1 MRNKSAIWVFTV
13 LLIIACIYQLSFS
26 FFTRGVE
33 DKALAEAKSQWE
45 LVQLSGDS
53 EVVLGLDTIAVEGG
67 KEDVMNYYEGK
78 YISDHS
84 GDAIY
89 PFFGISYQK
98 CKDQELGLGLDL
110 QGGMSVTLEVSISEF
125 IRNLVNDNPK
135 PSFQVPFKKAMEDY
149 GRGVSNDFIELF
161 FIAYDNS
168 QWKGETMRYFN
179 TASPGLFPI
188 EMTNVE
194 IKEKLIS
201 LSSEAIDNT
210 ERIIESR
217 INRFGVSQPSI
228 QKQPL
233 SGHLHIELAGAK
245 DINRVRDLL
254 QTTAKLEF
262 LDAYHKNLEGEF
274 KKLNNSLKSSE
285 MVNVSTEEVGEIQE
299 IPGFVVLAD
308 SIADTLSG
316 ADKIAYDSL
325 SLIYANNQLISENKA
340 AAAALDTNSTDMN
353 AGTGPLFSK
362 FTYNVRQ
369 GDGPKVGYAKA
380 LDTAA
385 VSIMLNDPVMASLVP
400 SNVSF
405 LWTSEE
411 EDQADGVMAYSLIA
425 VQRGGFYE
433 ITGDDIEHAYQDY
446 NQENKPSVTVQ
457 MESHGAGVWKDWT
470 TAKVGS
476 AIAIILDN
484 QVFSYPYI
492 NEAIPN
498 GSTII
503 SGNFT
508 IEEAQDLANILKA
521 GSLPAPARIVDEAIV
536 GPSLG
541 AENISSGMWSFVIAL
556 AMVLLYMMFYYSK
569 AGIVASIALIANIF
583 FILGTLASMGAAL
596 TLPGIAGLVLTI
608 GMAVD
613 ANVLIYERIREE
625 LRAGKGIKLAVADG
639 YKHAYSAIL
648 DANITSLIT
657 AIILAYFGSGP
668 IQGFATTLIIGV
680 FTSLFSSIFV
690 TRLIFTFMLD
700 KKWSL
705 SFSNKLTANLF
716 TNTSFGFIKKRKF
729 FYVISALVI
738 IGGVVSLATRQLDGG
753 VEFTGGRTYRV
764 EFTEMPGQ
772 GQEDLKAAVASFCI
786 NEEGNEVPPLVKTV
800 NNKTTSYEITTKYK
814 YEDKGQDATKQVD
827 SVLNLAFIELGF
839 NKGEVA
845 DANDGPIYE
854 VVNQRSVDAQISNEL
869 ITSSIWAIV
878 FSLVAIFLYIAFRF
892 KRWQWGLG
900 ALMAMF
906 HDVLVVLGLFS
917 LLYGVVPFSMEIDQ
931 AFIAAILTVVGY
943 SINDTVVVFDRIRE
957 YIGIHKRDDAKSVV
971 NRALNSTLSRTLNT
985 SLSTF
990 IVLLIIFLFGGES
1003 IKGFSF
1009 ALMIGV
1015 VVGTYSS
1022 LCIASPS
1029 VVDLTKS
1036 IMPVNAD
1043 KSKK

>member
-1 MRNKSAIWVFTV
+1 MRNKSAIGVFT
-13 LLIIACIYQLSFS
+13 LLLVIACIYQLSFT
-26 FFTRGVE
+26 FFTKGVE
-33 DKALAEAKSQWE
+33 KEAAVEAKSQWD
-45 LVQLSGDS
+45 LVQLSGDT
-53 EVVLGLDTIAVEGG
+53 EIVLGVDTITMEGG
-67 KEDVMNYYEGK
+67 KEDVMNHYEGK
-78 YISDHS
+78 YISEHS

-110 QGGMSVTLEVSISEF
+110 QGGMSVTLEVSIPDLVK
-125 IRNLVNDNPK
+125 NLAGNSPK
-135 PSFQVPFKKAMEDY
+135 ASFKEPFKVAMTNY
-149 GRGVSNDFIELF
+149 GKGVSDDFVELF
-161 FIAYDNS
+161 FLAYDAS
-168 QWKGETMRYFN
+168 QWKGETIRYFN
-179 TASPGLFPI
+179 VANQGHFPAD
-188 EMTNVE
+188 MTNLE
-194 IKEKLIS
+194 IKEKLIA
-201 LSSEAIDNT
+201 LSIEAIDKT
-210 ERIIESR
+210 QRIIEAR
-217 INRFGVSQPSI
+217 INKFGVSQPNI

-233 SGHLHIELAGAK
+233 SGRLHIELAGAK
-245 DINRVRDLL
+245 DINRVRNLL
-254 QTTAKLEF
+254 QSTASLAF
-262 LDAYHKNLEGEF
+262 LNAYHKNLEGEF
-274 KKLNNSLKSSE
+274 KKLNNSLKNTSSVE
-285 MVNVSTEEVGEIQE
+285 EEVDSIGEIQE
-299 IPGFVVLAD
+299 IPGFVVLSD
-308 SIADTLSG
+308 SSANLLTGSDRL
-316 ADKIAYDSL
+316 AYDSL
-325 SLIYANNQLISENKA
+325 STVYASNQLILEQKA
-340 AAAALDTNSTDMN
+340 AKMASDTSSNDLNSGN
-353 AGTGPLFSK
+353 GPLFSK
-362 FTYNVRQ
+362 LTFTQQ
-369 GDGPKVGYAKA
+369 GNGPKVGYAKA
-380 LDTAA
+380 LDTAS
-385 VSIMLNDPVMASLVP
+385 VSFMLKDPIMASLVP

-405 LWTSEE
+405 LWTSEKE
-411 EDQADGVMAYSLIA
+411 NQGGDVSAYSLIA
-425 VQRGGFYE
+425 VQTDGDYA
-433 ITGDDIEHAYQDY
+433 ITGEDIKDAYQDY

-457 MESHGAGVWKDWT
+457 MKSYGAGVWKDWT

-503 SGNFT
+503 SGNFS

-521 GSLPAPARIVDEAIV
+521 GSLPAPALIVDEAIV

-541 AENISSGMWSFVIAL
+541 AENIKSGMWSFVIAL
-556 AMVLLYMMFYYSK
+556 IMVLLYMIFYYSK
-569 AGIVASIALIANIF
+569 AGIVASIALVANIF

-668 IQGFATTLIIGV
+668 IQGFATILIIGV

-690 TRLIFTFMLD
+690 TRLIFTFMLE
-700 KKWSL
+700 KKWNL

-716 TNTSFGFIKKRKF
+716 TNTSIGFIKKRKF

-738 IGGVVSLATRQLDGG
+738 IGGVVSLVSRGLDGG

-772 GQEDLKAAVASFCI
+772 GQEDLKVAIAAYSI
-786 NEEGNEVPPLVKTV
+786 NEEGMEVPPLVKTV
-800 NNKTTSYEITTKYK
+800 NNKTTSYEITTKYL
-814 YEDKGQDATKQVD
+814 YEDKGQNTTRRVD
-827 SVLNLAFIELGF
+827 SVLTLAFNQFEFERGTIAGATSKTFE
-839 NKGEVA
+839 
-845 DANDGPIYE
+845 IT
-854 VVNQRSVDAQISNEL
+854 NQRSVDAQISSEL
-869 ITSSIWAIV
+869 ITSSIRAVI
-878 FSLVAIFLYIAFRF
+878 FSLIAIFLYIAFRF

-900 ALMAMF
+900 ALLAMF

-917 LLYGVVPFSMEIDQ
+917 ILYGFVPFSMEIDQ

-957 YIGIHKRDDAKSVV
+957 YIGIHKRDDAKTVV

-1036 IMPVNAD
+1036 IMPVSIE
-1043 KSKK
+1043 K

>member
-1 MRNKSAIWVFTV
+1 MRNKSAIGVFT
-13 LLIIACIYQLSFS
+13 LLLVIACIYQLSFT

-33 DKALAEAKSQWE
+33 NDALVEAQKQWDK
-45 LVQLSGDS
+45 VQSEDSITLGDT
-53 EVVLGLDTIAVEGG
+53 TIAVEGG
-67 KEDVMNYYEGK
+67 KEDVMNYYEDK

-84 GDAIY
+84 GDEIY
-89 PFFGISYQK
+89 PFFGTSYRK

-110 QGGMSVTLEVSISEF
+110 QGGMSVTLEVSIPELVK
-125 IRNLVNDNPK
+125 NLANNSPK
-135 PSFQVPFKKAMEDY
+135 ESFQVPFLKADTLY
-149 GRGVSNDFIELF
+149 GQGVSNDFIELF
-161 FIAYDNS
+161 FSEYNKSDWAGDPM
-168 QWKGETMRYFN
+168 TYFN
-179 TASPGLFPI
+179 VANKEHFPSSMNN
-188 EMTNVE
+188 EE
-194 IKEKLIS
+194 IKEKLIE
-201 LSSEAIDNT
+201 LSIEAIDKT
-210 ERIIESR
+210 QIIIESR
-217 INRFGVSQPSI
+217 INKFGVSQPSI

-233 SGHLHIELAGAK
+233 SGRLHIELPGAK
-245 DINRVRDLL
+245 DKDRVRDLL
-254 QTTAKLEF
+254 ESTASLSF
-262 LDAYHKNLEGEF
+262 LDAYHKNLSIEF
-274 KKLNNSLKSSE
+274 DQLNNSL
-285 MVNVSTEEVGEIQE
+285 TEEESAGVDQDDLEGLVDIGEFT
-299 IPGFVVLAD
+299 PLAD
-308 SIADTLSG
+308 SIKDTLTDV
-316 ADKIAYDSL
+316 ARLEYDSL
-325 SLIYANNQLISENKA
+325 ENIYLNNQEINERIAADKA
-340 AAAALDTNSTDMN
+340 AEMDST
-353 AGTGPLFSK
+353 GRISKTGPLFSK
-362 FTYNVRQ
+362 FTFTQQ
-369 GDGPKVGYAKA
+369 GNGPKLGYAKER
-380 LDTAA
+380 DTAA
-385 VSIMLNDPVMASLVP
+385 VSDILNDPISGVP
-400 SNVSF
+400 PNVSF
-405 LWTSEE
+405 LWTSKE
-411 EDQADGVMAYSLIA
+411 EDQGSGIMAYSLIA
-425 VQRGGFYE
+425 VERDGVYG
-433 ITGDDIEHAYQDY
+433 ITGEDIEDAYQDY
-446 NQENKPSVTVQ
+446 NKDNKPSVTVQ
-457 MESHGAGVWKDWT
+457 MKSYGAGVWKDWT

-476 AIAIILDN
+476 AIVIILDN

-503 SGNFT
+503 SGNFS

-521 GSLPAPARIVDEAIV
+521 GSLPVSAKIVDEAIV

-541 AENISSGMWSFVIAL
+541 AENIKSGMWSFVIAL
-556 AMVLLYMMFYYSK
+556 IVVLLYMMFYYSK
-569 AGIVASIALIANIF
+569 AGVVASIALVANIF

-680 FTSLFSSIFV
+680 FTSLFASIFV
-690 TRLIFTFMLD
+690 TRLVFTFMLD
-700 KKWSL
+700 KKLNL

-716 TNTSFGFIKKRKF
+716 TNTSIGFIKKRKF
-729 FYVISALVI
+729 FYVISAMI
-738 IGGVVSLATRQLDGG
+738 ILGGVASLVSRGLDGG

-764 EFTEMPGQ
+764 EFTEQPGQ
-772 GQEDLKAAVASFCI
+772 GQEDLKAAIASFSI
-786 NEEGNEVPPLVKTV
+786 NKEGAEVPPLVKTV
-800 NNKTTSYEITTKYK
+800 DNKTTVYEITTKYLYTDRGEK
-814 YEDKGQDATKQVD
+814 TTARVDAALT
-827 SVLNLAFIELGF
+827 LAFNQFGF
-839 NKGEVA
+839 EKVKNQKALKNSKEKVFA
-845 DANDGPIYE
+845 II
-854 VVNQRSVDAQISNEL
+854 NQRSVDAQISSEL

-878 FSLVAIFLYIAFRF
+878 LSLAAIFLYIAFRF

-900 ALMAMF
+900 ALIAMF

-917 LLYGVVPFSMEIDQ
+917 ILYGVVPFSMEIDQ

-1009 ALMIGV
+1009 ALMVGV

-1036 IMPVNAD
+1036 IMPVNSD
-1043 KSKK
+1043 KTKK

>member
-1 MRNKSAIWVFTV
+1 MRNKSAIGVFTV
-13 LLIIACIYQLSFS
+13 LLVIACVYQLSFT
-26 FFTRGVE
+26 FFTKGVE
-33 DKALAEAKSQWE
+33 KEALVEAKSQWD
-45 LVQLSGDS
+45 LVQLSGDTD
-53 EVVLGLDTIAVEGG
+53 VVLGLDTITVESG
-67 KEDVMNYYEGK
+67 KEDVLNYYEGK
-78 YISDHS
+78 YISDRS
-84 GDAIY
+84 GDEIY

-110 QGGMSVTLEVSISEF
+110 QGGMSVTLEVSIPELL
-125 IRNLVNDNPK
+125 RNLAGNSPK
-135 PSFQVPFKKAMEDY
+135 ASFKEPFNLAMANY
-149 GRGVSNDFIELF
+149 GKGVSADFVELF
-161 FIAYDNS
+161 FLAYDES

-179 TASPGLFPI
+179 VANQGHFPA
-188 EMTNVE
+188 EMTNLD
-194 IKEKLIS
+194 IKEKLIA
-201 LSSEAIDNT
+201 LSIEAIDKT
-210 ERIIESR
+210 QRIIEAR
-217 INRFGVSQPSI
+217 INKFGVSQPNI

-233 SGHLHIELAGAK
+233 SGRLHIELAGAK
-245 DINRVRDLL
+245 DINRVRNLL
-254 QTTAKLEF
+254 QSTASLEF
-262 LDAYHKNLEGEF
+262 LNAYHKNLRGEF
-274 KKLNNSLKSSE
+274 IKLNNSLKKVSVSE
-285 MVNVSTEEVGEIQE
+285 VIEDTLGEVAELPEEYE
-299 IPGFVVLAD
+299 VLAD
-308 SIADTLSG
+308 SVADLLTG
-316 ADKIAYDSL
+316 YDKLVYDSL
-325 SLIYANNQLISENKA
+325 SEINTKNELIIAQQLAIEKADSDSLDLVAN
-340 AAAALDTNSTDMN
+340 
-353 AGTGPLFSK
+353 TGPLFSK
-362 FTYNVRQ
+362 FTFTQQNI
-369 GDGPKVGYAKA
+369 GPKVGYAKG

-385 VSIMLNDPVMASLVP
+385 VSFMLKNPVMSSLVP

-411 EDQADGVMAYSLIA
+411 EDQGGDVSAYSLIA
-425 VQRGGFYE
+425 VQTDGDYK
-433 ITGDDIEHAYQDY
+433 ITGEDIKDAYQDY

-457 MESHGAGVWKDWT
+457 MKSYGAGVWKDWT
-470 TAKVGS
+470 AAKVGS

-521 GSLPAPARIVDEAIV
+521 GSLPAPALIVDEAIV

-541 AENISSGMWSFVIAL
+541 AENINSGMWSFVIAL
-556 AMVLLYMMFYYSK
+556 MMVLLYMVFYYSK
-569 AGIVASIALIANIF
+569 AGIVASVALIANIF

-608 GMAVD
+608 GMSVD

-625 LRAGKGIKLAVADG
+625 LRAGKGIKLAVSDG

-668 IQGFATTLIIGV
+668 IQGFATILIIGV

-700 KKWSL
+700 KKWNL

-716 TNTSFGFIKKRKF
+716 TNTSIGFIKKRKF
-729 FYVISALVI
+729 FYVISAMVI
-738 IGGVVSLATRQLDGG
+738 LGGVVSLVSRGLDGG

-772 GQEDLKAAVASFCI
+772 GQEDLRAAIASYSV
-786 NEEGNEVPPLVKTV
+786 NEEGIEVPPLVKTV
-800 NNKTTSYEITTKYK
+800 NNKTTSYEITTKYL
-814 YEDKGQDATKQVD
+814 YEDKSQNSTRRVD
-827 SVLNLAFIELGF
+827 SVLTLAFNQFEFERGTIAGASGKTFE
-839 NKGEVA
+839 
-845 DANDGPIYE
+845 IT
-854 VVNQRSVDAQISNEL
+854 NQRSVDAQISSEL
-869 ITSSIWAIV
+869 ITSSIRAII
-878 FSLVAIFLYIAFRF
+878 FSLIAIFLYIAFRF

-900 ALMAMF
+900 ALLAMF

-917 LLYGVVPFSMEIDQ
+917 ILYGIVPFSMEIDQ

-990 IVLLIIFLFGGES
+990 LVLLIIFLFGGES

-1036 IMPVNAD
+1036 IMPVNTD
-1043 KSKK
+1043 KK

>member
-1 MRNKSAIWVFTV
+1 MRNKSAIGVFTV
-13 LLIIACIYQLSFS
+13 LLVIACVYQLSFT
-26 FFTRGVE
+26 FFTKGVE
-33 DKALAEAKSQWE
+33 KEALVEARSQWD
-45 LVQLSGDS
+45 LVQLSGDT
-53 EVVLGLDTIAVEGG
+53 EVALGVDTVAVESG
-67 KEDVMNYYEGK
+67 KEDVLNYYEGK
-78 YISDHS
+78 YISDRS
-84 GDAIY
+84 GDEIY

-98 CKDQELGLGLDL
+98 CKDQELSLGLDL
-110 QGGMSVTLEVSISEF
+110 QGGMSVTLEVSIPELL
-125 IRNLVNDNPK
+125 RNLAGNSPK
-135 PSFQVPFKKAMEDY
+135 ASFKEPFKEAMTNY
-149 GRGVSNDFIELF
+149 GKGVSDDFVELF
-161 FIAYDNS
+161 FLAYDAS
-168 QWKGETMRYFN
+168 QWKGETIRYFN
-179 TASPGLFPI
+179 VANQAYFPAD
-188 EMTNVE
+188 MTNLD

-201 LSSEAIDNT
+201 LSIEAIDKT
-210 ERIIESR
+210 QRIIEAR
-217 INRFGVSQPSI
+217 INKFGVSQPNI

-233 SGHLHIELAGAK
+233 SGRLHIELAGAK
-245 DINRVRDLL
+245 DINRVRNLL
-254 QTTAKLEF
+254 QSTASLEF
-262 LDAYHKNLEGEF
+262 LNAYHKNLRGEF
-274 KKLNNSLKSSE
+274 IKLNNSLKKLSVSE
-285 MVNVSTEEVGEIQE
+285 VIEDTLGEVAELPEEYK
-299 IPGFVVLAD
+299 VLAD
-308 SIADTLSG
+308 SVAELLTG
-316 ADKIAYDSL
+316 NDKLIYDSL
-325 SLIYANNQLISENKA
+325 SEVNANNDLIVAQQLAIEKA
-340 AAAALDTNSTDMN
+340 DSDSVDLVAN
-353 AGTGPLFSK
+353 TGPLFSR
-362 FTYNVRQ
+362 FTFTQ
-369 GDGPKVGYAKA
+369 QSIGPKLGYAKG

-385 VSIMLNDPVMASLVP
+385 VSVMLNDPVMSSLVP

-411 EDQADGVMAYSLIA
+411 ENQGGDVMAYSLIA
-425 VQRGGFYE
+425 VQTDGDYS
-433 ITGDDIEHAYQDY
+433 ITGEDIKDAYQDY

-457 MESHGAGVWKDWT
+457 MKSYGAGVWKDWT

-521 GSLPAPARIVDEAIV
+521 GSLPAPALIVDEAIV

-541 AENISSGMWSFVIAL
+541 AENINSGMWSFVIAL
-556 AMVLLYMMFYYSK
+556 IMVLLYMIFYYSK
-569 AGIVASIALIANIF
+569 AGIVASVALVANIF

-625 LRAGKGIKLAVADG
+625 LRAGKGIKLAVSDG

-668 IQGFATTLIIGV
+668 IQGFATILIIGV
-680 FTSLFSSIFV
+680 FTSLFSSILV

-700 KKWSL
+700 KKWNL

-716 TNTSFGFIKKRKF
+716 TNTSIGFIKKRKF
-729 FYVISALVI
+729 FYVISAMII
-738 IGGVVSLATRQLDGG
+738 IGGIFSLVSRGLDGG

-772 GQEDLKAAVASFCI
+772 GQEDLRAAIASYSI
-786 NEEGNEVPPLVKTV
+786 NEEGAEVPPLVKTV
-800 NNKTTSYEITTKYK
+800 NNKTTSYEITTKYL
-814 YEDKGQDATKQVD
+814 YEDKSQNSTRRVD
-827 SVLNLAFIELGF
+827 SVLTLAFNQFEFERGTIAEA
-839 NKGEVA
+839 KGKTFE
-845 DANDGPIYE
+845 IT
-854 VVNQRSVDAQISNEL
+854 NQRSVDAQISSEL
-869 ITSSIWAIV
+869 ITSSIRAII
-878 FSLVAIFLYIAFRF
+878 FSLIAIFLYIAFRF

-900 ALMAMF
+900 ALLAMF

-917 LLYGVVPFSMEIDQ
+917 ILYGVVPFSMEIDQ

-971 NRALNSTLSRTLNT
+971 NSALNSTLSRTLNT

-990 IVLLIIFLFGGES
+990 LVLLIIFLFGGES

-1036 IMPVNAD
+1036 IMPVSAD
-1043 KSKK
+1043 KK

>member
-1 MRNKSAIWVFTV
+1 MRNKSAIGVFTV
-13 LLIIACIYQLSFS
+13 LLVIACVYQLSFT
-26 FFTRGVE
+26 FFTKGVE
-33 DKALAEAKSQWE
+33 KEALVEAKSQWD
-45 LVQLSGDS
+45 LVQLSGDT
-53 EVVLGLDTIAVEGG
+53 EVVLGVDTVTVEGG
-67 KEDVMNYYEGK
+67 KEDVMNYYGGK

-84 GDAIY
+84 GDGIY

-110 QGGMSVTLEVSISEF
+110 QGGMSVTLEVSIPELLK
-125 IRNLVNDNPK
+125 NLAGNSPK
-135 PSFQVPFKKAMEDY
+135 ASFKEPFKAAMANY
-149 GRGVSNDFIELF
+149 GKGISDDFVELF
-161 FIAYDNS
+161 FIAYDDS
-168 QWKGETMRYFN
+168 QWKGETIRYFN
-179 TASPGLFPI
+179 VANQGHFPAD
-188 EMTNVE
+188 MTNLE
-194 IKEKLIS
+194 IKEKLIA
-201 LSSEAIDNT
+201 LSIEAIDKT
-210 ERIIESR
+210 QRIIEAR
-217 INRFGVSQPSI
+217 INKFGVSQPNI

-233 SGHLHIELAGAK
+233 SGRLHIELAGAK
-245 DINRVRDLL
+245 DINRVRNLL
-254 QTTAKLEF
+254 QSTASLEF
-262 LDAYHKNLEGEF
+262 LNAYHKNLRGEF
-274 KKLNNSLKSSE
+274 IKLNNSLKSL
-285 MVNVSTEEVGEIQE
+285 NVSEVSEDPLGEVVE
-299 IPGFVVLAD
+299 IPGYVVLAD
-308 SIADTLSG
+308 SVSAILQG
-316 ADKIAYDSL
+316 EDKEEYDSL
-325 SLIYANNQLISENKA
+325 SKIYASNQLILAQQLANEKA
-340 AAAALDTNSTDMN
+340 DTDSLDLAAK
-353 AGTGPLFSK
+353 TGPLFSK
-362 FTYNVRQ
+362 LTFTQQNI
-369 GDGPKVGYAKA
+369 GPKIGYAKA

-385 VSIMLNDPVMASLVP
+385 VSIMLNDPLMGSLVP

-411 EDQADGVMAYSLIA
+411 EDQGGDVSAYSLIA
-425 VQRGGFYE
+425 VQTDGDYA
-433 ITGDDIEHAYQDY
+433 ITGEDIEDAYQDY

-457 MESHGAGVWKDWT
+457 MKSYGAGVWKDWT

-503 SGNFT
+503 SGNFS

-521 GSLPAPARIVDEAIV
+521 GSLPAPALIVDEAIV

-541 AENISSGMWSFVIAL
+541 AENINSGMWSFVIAL
-556 AMVLLYMMFYYSK
+556 IMVLLYMMFYYSK
-569 AGIVASIALIANIF
+569 AGIVASIALVANIF

-625 LRAGKGIKLAVADG
+625 LRAGKGIKLAVSDG

-668 IQGFATTLIIGV
+668 IQGFATILIIGV

-700 KKWSL
+700 KKRSL

-716 TNTSFGFIKKRKF
+716 TNTSIGFIKKRKF

-738 IGGVVSLATRQLDGG
+738 IGGVFSLVSRGLDGG

-772 GQEDLKAAVASFCI
+772 GQEDLKAAIASYSV
-786 NEEGNEVPPLVKTV
+786 NEEGIEVPPLVKTV
-800 NNKTTSYEITTKYK
+800 NNKTTSYEITTKYL
-814 YEDKGQDATKQVD
+814 YEDKGQNTTRRVD
-827 SVLNLAFIELGF
+827 SVLTLAFNQFDFGRGTIAGAMGKTFE
-839 NKGEVA
+839 
-845 DANDGPIYE
+845 IT
-854 VVNQRSVDAQISNEL
+854 NQRSVDAQISREL
-869 ITSSIWAIV
+869 ITSSIRAII
-878 FSLVAIFLYIAFRF
+878 FSLIAIFLYIAFRF

-900 ALMAMF
+900 ALLAMF

-917 LLYGVVPFSMEIDQ
+917 ILYGFVPFSMEIDQ

-957 YIGIHKRDDAKSVV
+957 YIGIHKRDDAKTVV

-990 IVLLIIFLFGGES
+990 LVLLIIFLFGGES

-1036 IMPVNAD
+1036 IMPVNTD
-1043 KSKK
+1043 KK

>member
-1 MRNKSAIWVFTV
+1 MRNKSAIGVFTV
-13 LLIIACIYQLSFS
+13 LLVIACVYQLSFT
-26 FFTRGVE
+26 FFTKGVE
-33 DKALAEAKSQWE
+33 NEALVEAKSQWD
-45 LVQLSGDS
+45 LVQLSGDT
-53 EVVLGLDTIAVEGG
+53 EVVLGVDTITVEGG
-67 KEDVMNYYEGK
+67 KEDVMNHYEGK

-84 GDAIY
+84 GDGIY

-110 QGGMSVTLEVSISEF
+110 QGGMSVTLEVSIPELLK
-125 IRNLVNDNPK
+125 NLAGNSPK
-135 PSFQVPFKKAMEDY
+135 ASFKEPFKEAMTNY
-149 GRGVSNDFIELF
+149 GKGVSADFVELF
-161 FIAYDNS
+161 FLAYDDS
-168 QWKGETMRYFN
+168 QWKGETIRYFN
-179 TASPGLFPI
+179 VANQAHFPAD
-188 EMTNVE
+188 MTNLE
-194 IKEKLIS
+194 IKEKLIA
-201 LSSEAIDNT
+201 LSIEAIDKT
-210 ERIIESR
+210 QRIIEAR
-217 INRFGVSQPSI
+217 INKFGVSQPNI

-233 SGHLHIELAGAK
+233 SGRLHIELAGAK
-245 DINRVRDLL
+245 DINRVRNLL
-254 QTTAKLEF
+254 QSTASLEF
-262 LDAYHKNLEGEF
+262 LNAYHKNLRGEF
-274 KKLNNSLKSSE
+274 IKLNNSLKKLSVSDVSE
-285 MVNVSTEEVGEIQE
+285 EPLGEVVDLPAEYE
-299 IPGFVVLAD
+299 VLTDSAAD
-308 SIADTLSG
+308 LLTG
-316 ADKIAYDSL
+316 NDKLVYDSL
-325 SLIYANNQLISENKA
+325 SKVNASNQLIIAQQLANEKA
-340 AAAALDTNSTDMN
+340 DSDSLDLV
-353 AGTGPLFSK
+353 AKTGPLFSK
-362 FTYNVRQ
+362 FTFTQQNI
-369 GDGPKVGYAKA
+369 GPKVGYAKG

-385 VSIMLNDPVMASLVP
+385 VSLMLNDPVMSSLVP

-411 EDQADGVMAYSLIA
+411 EGQGGDVMAYSLIA
-425 VQRGGFYE
+425 VQTDGDYA
-433 ITGDDIEHAYQDY
+433 ITGEDIKDAYQDY

-457 MESHGAGVWKDWT
+457 MKSYGAGVWKDWT

-521 GSLPAPARIVDEAIV
+521 GSLPAPALIVDEAIV

-541 AENISSGMWSFVIAL
+541 AENINSGMWSFVIAL
-556 AMVLLYMMFYYSK
+556 IMVLLYMVFYYSK
-569 AGIVASIALIANIF
+569 AGIVASVALVANIF

-625 LRAGKGIKLAVADG
+625 LRAGKGIKLAVSDG

-668 IQGFATTLIIGV
+668 IQGFATILIIGV

-700 KKWSL
+700 KKWNL
-705 SFSNKLTANLF
+705 SFSNKLTASLF
-716 TNTSFGFIKKRKF
+716 TNTSIGFIKKRKF
-729 FYVISALVI
+729 FYVISAMVI
-738 IGGVVSLATRQLDGG
+738 IGGIVSLVSRGLDGG

-772 GQEDLKAAVASFCI
+772 GQEDLRAAIASYSI
-786 NEEGNEVPPLVKTV
+786 NEEGIEVPPLVKTV
-800 NNKTTSYEITTKYK
+800 NNKTTSYEITTKYL
-814 YEDKGQDATKQVD
+814 YEDKSQNTTRRVD
-827 SVLNLAFIELGF
+827 SVLTLAFNQFEFERGTIAGARGKTFE
-839 NKGEVA
+839 
-845 DANDGPIYE
+845 IT
-854 VVNQRSVDAQISNEL
+854 NQRSVDAQISSEL
-869 ITSSIWAIV
+869 ITSSIRAII
-878 FSLVAIFLYIAFRF
+878 FSLIAIFLYIAFRF

-900 ALMAMF
+900 ALLAMF

-917 LLYGVVPFSMEIDQ
+917 ILYGIVPFSMEIDQ

-990 IVLLIIFLFGGES
+990 LVLLIIFLFGGES

-1036 IMPVNAD
+1036 IMPVNTD
-1043 KSKK
+1043 KK

>member
-1 MRNKSAIWVFTV
+1 MRNKSAIGVFT
-13 LLIIACIYQLSFS
+13 LLLVIACIYQLSFT

-33 DKALAEAKSQWE
+33 KAAIDEAQKQWDLVLA
-45 LVQLSGDS
+45 SGDT
-53 EVVLGLDTIAVEGG
+53 EVVLGRDTVTVKGG
-67 KEDVMNYYEGK
+67 EEDVMNYYEGK

-84 GDAIY
+84 GDEVY
-89 PFFGISYQK
+89 PFFGTSYQK

-110 QGGMSVTLEVSISEF
+110 QGGMSVTLQVSIPELLK
-125 IRNLVNDNPK
+125 NLAGNPIK
-135 PSFQVPFKKAMEDY
+135 NSFQDPYNAAMIAY
-149 GRGVSNDFIELF
+149 QAIPRVSDDFIELF
-161 FIAYDNS
+161 FLEYNKSDYKND
-168 QWKGETMRYFN
+168 KMTYFN
-179 TASPGLFPI
+179 VENKEHFPSSMNN
-188 EMTNVE
+188 EE
-194 IKEKLIS
+194 IKEKLIA
-201 LSSEAIDNT
+201 LSIEAIDKT
-210 ERIIESR
+210 QIIIEAR
-217 INRFGVSQPSI
+217 INKFGVSQPSI

-233 SGHLHIELAGAK
+233 SGRLHIELPGAK
-245 DINRVRDLL
+245 DHKRIKDLL
-254 QTTAKLEF
+254 ESTAKLSF
-262 LDAYHKNLEGEF
+262 LDAYHENLRGEF
-274 KKLNNSLKSSE
+274 IKLNNDLKSSD
-285 MVNVSTEEVGEIQE
+285 VSDVIEDSLGDIVDL
-299 IPGFVVLAD
+299 PLDWALPD
-308 SIADTLSG
+308 SIADLLVG
-316 ADKIAYDSL
+316 PAKLEYDSL
-325 SLIYANNQLISENKA
+325 SKIYASNQVILAQQLANEKA
-340 AAAALDTNSTDMN
+340 DADSLDLVANS
-353 AGTGPLFSK
+353 GPLFSK
-362 FTYNVRQ
+362 FIFTQQNTS
-369 GDGPKVGYAKA
+369 PKLGYAKEI
-380 LDTAA
+380 DTAA
-385 VSIMLNDPVMASLVP
+385 ISLMLNGLVLTN
-400 SNVSF
+400 SISEISF

-411 EDQADGVMAYSLIA
+411 EDQGAGVMGYSLIA
-425 VQRGGFYE
+425 VQTNGDYK
-433 ITGDDIEHAYQDY
+433 ITGDDIEDAYQDY

-457 MESHGAGVWKDWT
+457 MKSYGAGVWKDWT

-503 SGNFT
+503 SGNFS

-521 GSLPAPARIVDEAIV
+521 GSLPVSAEIVDEAIV

-541 AENISSGMWSFVIAL
+541 AENIKSGMWSFVIAL
-556 AMVLLYMMFYYSK
+556 IMVLLYMMFYYSK

-639 YKHAYSAIL
+639 YKHAYTAIL

-700 KKWSL
+700 KKWNL

-716 TNTSFGFIKKRKF
+716 TNTSIGFIKKRKF
-729 FYVISALVI
+729 FYVISAMVI
-738 IGGVVSLATRQLDGG
+738 IGGVISLVSRGLDGG

-764 EFTEMPGQ
+764 AFTEQPGE
-772 GQEDLKAAVASFCI
+772 GQEDLKAAIASFSI
-786 NEEGNEVPPLVKTV
+786 NEEGIEVPPLVKTV
-800 NNKTTSYEITTKYK
+800 DNKTTVYEITTKYLYADRGK
-814 YEDKGQDATKQVD
+814 NTTRRVD
-827 SVLNLAFIELGF
+827 SVLTLAFNQFGF
-839 NKGEVA
+839 DLGEVEGA
-845 DANDGPIYE
+845 DTKTFE
-854 VVNQRSVDAQISNEL
+854 FTSKRSVDAQISSEL

-878 FSLVAIFLYIAFRF
+878 LSLTAIFLYIAFRF

-900 ALMAMF
+900 ALIAMF

-917 LLYGVVPFSMEIDQ
+917 ILYGFVPFSMEIDQ

-990 IVLLIIFLFGGES
+990 MVLLIIFLFGGES

-1009 ALMIGV
+1009 ALMVGV

-1029 VVDLTKS
+1029 VIDLTKS
-1036 IMPVNAD
+1036 IMPVNLD
-1043 KSKK
+1043 KTKK

>member
-1 MRNKSAIWVFTV
+1 MRNKSAIGVFTV
-13 LLIIACIYQLSFS
+13 LLVLACVYQLSFT
-26 FFTRGVE
+26 FFTKGVE
-33 DKALAEAKSQWE
+33 KEALMEAKSQWD
-45 LVQLSGDS
+45 LVQLSGDT
-53 EVVLGLDTIAVEGG
+53 EVALGVDTVSVEGG

-84 GDAIY
+84 GDGIY

-110 QGGMSVTLEVSISEF
+110 QGGMSVTLEVSIPELLK
-125 IRNLVNDNPK
+125 NLAGNSPK
-135 PSFQVPFKKAMEDY
+135 ASFKEPFKVAMANY
-149 GRGVSNDFIELF
+149 GKGVSADFVELF
-161 FIAYDNS
+161 FLAYDDS
-168 QWKGETMRYFN
+168 QWKGETIRYFN
-179 TASPGLFPI
+179 VANQAHFPAD
-188 EMTNVE
+188 MTNLE
-194 IKEKLIS
+194 IKEKLNE
-201 LSSEAIDNT
+201 LSIEAIDKT
-210 ERIIESR
+210 QRIIEAR
-217 INRFGVSQPSI
+217 INKFGVSQPNI

-233 SGHLHIELAGAK
+233 SGRLHIELAGAK
-245 DINRVRDLL
+245 DINRVRNLL
-254 QTTAKLEF
+254 QSTASLQF
-262 LDAYHKNLEGEF
+262 LNAYHKNLRGEF
-274 KKLNNSLKSSE
+274 IKLNNSLKKLSASDVVE
-285 MVNVSTEEVGEIQE
+285 DSLGDIVELPAEYEV
-299 IPGFVVLAD
+299 LTD
-308 SIADTLSG
+308 SIADLLTG
-316 ADKIAYDSL
+316 NDKVVYDSL
-325 SLIYANNQLISENKA
+325 SKINENNQLIETQKLAKEKA
-340 AAAALDTNSTDMN
+340 DSDSLDLVAN
-353 AGTGPLFSK
+353 TGPLFSK
-362 FTYNVRQ
+362 FTFTQQSN
-369 GDGPKVGYAKA
+369 GPKLGYAKG

-400 SNVSF
+400 SSVSF

-411 EDQADGVMAYSLIA
+411 ESQGGDIMAYSLIA
-425 VQRGGFYE
+425 VQTDGEYG
-433 ITGDDIEHAYQDY
+433 ITGEDIKDAYQDY

-457 MESHGAGVWKDWT
+457 MKSYGAGVWKNWT

-521 GSLPAPARIVDEAIV
+521 GSLPAPALIVDEAIV

-541 AENISSGMWSFVIAL
+541 AENINSGMWSFVIAL
-556 AMVLLYMMFYYSK
+556 MMVLLYMAFYYSK
-569 AGIVASIALIANIF
+569 AGIVASVALIANIF

-608 GMAVD
+608 GMSVD

-657 AIILAYFGSGP
+657 AIVLAYFGSGP
-668 IQGFATTLIIGV
+668 IQGFATILIIGV

-700 KKWSL
+700 KKWNV

-716 TNTSFGFIKKRKF
+716 TDTSVGFIKKRKF
-729 FYVISALVI
+729 FYVISAMVI
-738 IGGVVSLATRQLDGG
+738 IGGFVSLVSRGLDGG

-772 GQEDLKAAVASFCI
+772 GQEDLRAAIASYSI
-786 NEEGNEVPPLVKTV
+786 NAEGIEVPPLVKTV
-800 NNKTTSYEITTKYK
+800 NNKTTSYEITTKYL
-814 YEDKGQDATKQVD
+814 YEDKSQNSTRRVD
-827 SVLNLAFIELGF
+827 SVLTLAFNQFEF
-839 NKGEVA
+839 QKGEIEGA
-845 DANDGPIYE
+845 TGKTFEIT
-854 VVNQRSVDAQISNEL
+854 NQRSVDAQISSEL
-869 ITSSIWAIV
+869 ITSSIRAII
-878 FSLVAIFLYIAFRF
+878 FSLIAIFLYIAFRF

-900 ALMAMF
+900 ALLAMF

-917 LLYGVVPFSMEIDQ
+917 ILYGVVPFSMEIDQ

-957 YIGIHKRDDAKSVV
+957 YIGIHKRDDAKTVV

-990 IVLLIIFLFGGES
+990 LVLLIIFLFGGES

-1009 ALMIGV
+1009 ALMVGV

-1029 VVDLTKS
+1029 VIDLTKS
-1036 IMPVNAD
+1036 IMPVSAD
-1043 KSKK
+1043 KK